1 VSDDALDGAFLGLL
15 RACLDA
21 MVADVAHTLTDL
33 GLTDYRPRFS
43 GVIRVVT
50 ADGPS
55 TIRHITQRMNTTH
68 SAGSQTVSEMAAR
81 GLVQLRT
88 GSDARQRLV
97 HLTDTALALRPVIDA
112 EWTATTAAVRELG
125 TELSAPLDVI
135 AKELAEALRQRSF
148 HHRIAAHLDKPE
160 RADG

>member
-1 VSDDALDGAFLGLL
+1 MIDDALDGAFIGQF
-15 RACLDA
+15 RACFDA
-21 MVADVAHTLTDL
+21 MASDVAHTLTDL

-43 GVIRVVT
+43 AVIRVVA

-81 GLVQLRT
+81 GLVELRA

-97 HLTDTALALRPVIDA
+97 HLTRKAQRLRPTIDA
-112 EWTATTAAVRELG
+112 ELAATTAAVRELSA
-125 TELSAPLDVI
+125 ELSAPLDTI
-135 AKELAEALRQRSF
+135 ARELAEALQRRSF
-148 HHRIAAHLDKPE
+148 HDRIASQLQRRD
-160 RADG
+160 RG

>member
-1 VSDDALDGAFLGLL
+1 MSS
-15 RACLDA
+15 
-21 MVADVAHTLTDL
+21 DVAQTLTDL

-43 GVIRVVT
+43 AVIRVVA

-81 GLVQLRT
+81 GLVELRA

-97 HLTDTALALRPVIDA
+97 HLTRKAERLRPTIDA
-112 EWTATTAAVRELG
+112 ELAATTAAVRQLSA
-125 TELSAPLDVI
+125 ELSAPLDTI
-135 AKELAEALRQRSF
+135 ARELSDALQRRSF
-148 HHRIAAHLDKPE
+148 HDRIAEQLEQRD
-160 RADG
+160 RD

>member
-1 VSDDALDGAFLGLL
+1 MIDGALDGAFIGQF
-15 RACLDA
+15 RACFDA
-21 MVADVAHTLTDL
+21 MASDVAHTLTDL

-43 GVIRVVT
+43 AVIRVVA

-81 GLVQLRT
+81 GLVELRA

-97 HLTDTALALRPVIDA
+97 HLTRKAERLRPTIDA
-112 EWTATTAAVRELG
+112 ELAATTAAVRELSA
-125 TELSAPLDVI
+125 ELSAPLDTI
-135 AKELAEALRQRSF
+135 ARELAEALQRRSF
-148 HHRIAAHLDKPE
+148 HDRIADQLQRRD
-160 RADG
+160 RG

>member
-1 VSDDALDGAFLGLL
+1 MNDDALDGAFIGQF
-15 RACLDA
+15 RVCFDA
-21 MVADVAHTLTDL
+21 MASDVAQTLTDL

-43 GVIRVVT
+43 AVIRVVA

-81 GLVQLRT
+81 GLVELRA

-97 HLTDTALALRPVIDA
+97 HLTRKAERLRPTIDA
-112 EWTATTAAVRELG
+112 ELAATRAAVRELSA
-125 TELSAPLDVI
+125 ELSAPLDTI
-135 AKELAEALRQRSF
+135 ARELSEALQRRSF
-148 HHRIAAHLDKPE
+148 HERIADQLE
-160 RADG
+160 RDDRG